1 MCVSWSYGN
10 SLVYHK
16 AAALDML
23 GGLDPGFFEGAES
36 HDNDR
41 LRLWFKKWIAHS
53 DFWIF
58 VTTGL
63 EWFCLSSAMH
73 KQVVFSITRDSYCIL
88 WKFGGEWC

>member
-1 MCVSWSYGN
+1 MRECVCVMVSEDLCVCVSWWARISVCVSWSYGN

-41 LRLWFKKWIAHS
+41 LRL
-53 DFWIF
+53 
-58 VTTGL
+58 
-63 EWFCLSSAMH
+63 
-73 KQVVFSITRDSYCIL
+73 
-88 WKFGGEWC
+88 